1 MSFTPEESAQVKE
14 QIIKQV
20 EQMPGEN
27 NKALIE
33 QIGQL
38 DDAGLDAFLSQNN
51 IEYKDGQLMQTGQSQ
66 DGGGGEGGTQPA
78 PDKPIFESIIKG
90 ELPSY
95 KIAEND
101 KSIAILEINPLA
113 KGHCIIL
120 PKKKS
125 TIEKIPKSAL
135 TLAQKLAKRIKLK
148 LKPDDIKIETFSFQ
162 DYPAINII
170 PIWKDKQLQKYKEE
184 ESELKK
190 MQKKLVTKTRAK
202 RAPKPKSEKEVAKIK
217 SNLPEV
223 KGRLPY

>member
-1 MSFTPEESAQVKE
+1 MTFTPEETKAIKE
-14 QIIKQV
+14 QIIQQV

-38 DDAGLDAFLSQNN
+38 DDAGLEAFLTQNN
-51 IEYKDGQLMQTGQSQ
+51 IEFKDGQLMQTGQPS
-66 DGGGGEGGTQPA
+66 GGGEAPA
-78 PDKPIFESIIKG
+78 TDKPIFESIIKG
-90 ELPSY
+90 DLPSY

-113 KGHCIIL
+113 KGHCLIL
-120 PKKKS
+120 PKKK
-125 TIEKIPKSAL
+125 TAIEKIPKSAL

-170 PIWKDKQLQKYKEE
+170 PIWKDKQLQKYQEE

-190 MQKKLVTKTRAK
+190 MQKKLETKTRAK
-202 RAPKPKSEKEVAKIK
+202 RQSKPKAEKEGSKPK

-223 KGRLPY
+223 KSRIPY